1 MTIALKPE
9 FILNPNVFQGEL
21 KDCFDENKMFK
32 KGRTAKKCMQ
42 LKSVYTAYTKA
53 LTPEKKVKP
62 VVKKKEEVVKK
73 AAQKAKKA
81 AAAAAE
87 KNYRAAEKAAD
98 KEYLVAQK
106 AKKAAQKAAAADKLA
121 RHMLTR
127 IESIMKNADGNRYDP
142 YTTLK
147 KTYNK
152 AKMTPGQK
160 LRFIKRFVSTVSY
173 SDIGY

>member
-73 AAQKAKKA
+73 AAQKAKK

>member
-1 MTIALKPE
+1 MTIKPAD
-9 FILNPNVFQGEL
+9 ILNADVFHGET

-127 IESIMKNADGNRYDP
+127 IQSIMKNADGNRYDP

>member
-87 KNYRAAEKAAD
+87 KNYLVAQKANKAAAAAAEKN
-98 KEYLVAQK
+98 YLVAQK
-106 AKKAAQKAAAADKLA
+106 ANKAAQKAAAADKLA

-127 IESIMKNADGNRYDP
+127 IESIMKNADGNRYDNA
-142 YTTLK
+142 K
-147 KTYNK
+147 K
-152 AKMTPGQK
+152 TPGQK